1 MIRARY
7 ACAANVVWTV
17 EHRGVRLLNRASGG
31 TQVVPYPQAAVWDLA
46 CRNAPHISEK
56 MAHITGLLPAEAERL
71 VAETLEQW
79 VRDGFIVESVG

>member
-1 MIRARY
+1 
-7 ACAANVVWTV
+7 
-17 EHRGVRLLNRASGG
+17 
-31 TQVVPYPQAAVWDLA
+31 
-46 CRNAPHISEK
+46 